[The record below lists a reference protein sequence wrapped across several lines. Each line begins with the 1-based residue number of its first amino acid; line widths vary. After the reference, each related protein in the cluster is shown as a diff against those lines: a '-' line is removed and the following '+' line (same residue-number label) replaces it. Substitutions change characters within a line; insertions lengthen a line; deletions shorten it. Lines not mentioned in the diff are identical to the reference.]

1 MNLTITGALAEQRRH
16 DLLADAIQYRQG
28 HGAHP
33 VPRPYRGAS
42 RASRGISRVWA
53 NAQALCEAAQL

>member
-1 MNLTITGALAEQRRH
+1 LAEQRRH

-28 HGAHP
+28 HGARP
-33 VPRPYRGAS
+33 VPRPHHRAS